1 MQKERRSQIV
11 ATKRMFALEII
22 DDQAFTDKSSSAQ
35 ALYFHLGMI
44 ADDEGFVNNPKN
56 AQAKAHASDDDLR
69 VLTAKNFVI
78 FIRDGLV
85 VITDWKANNYI
96 QKDRFKPTRY
106 QEEKN
111 LLECVNGKYRM
122 KPTLLEGNEPYNDS
136 CIQNVSIDKNREDK
150 NRIEKISLD
159 KNKNQ
164 KENESEI
171 IENKDDPFN
180 PDDDLPF

>member
-1 MQKERRSQIV
+1 M
-11 ATKRMFALEII
+11 ATKRMFAFEII
-22 DDQAFTDKSSSAQ
+22 DDQKFTDMSSSAQ

-56 AQAKAHASDDDLR
+56 AQSKAHASDDDLR
-69 VLTAKNFVI
+69 VLVAKEFVI

-122 KPTLLEGNEPYNDS
+122 KPNLLDGIQEYNDS
-136 CIQNVSIDKNREDK
+136 CIQNGYTDKNRLEENRIDKNR
-150 NRIEKISLD
+150 LD
-159 KNKNQ
+159 NEMNKESNQ
-164 KENESEI
+164 KKPEPKMI
-171 IENKDDPFN
+171 IDNDDPFN

>member
-1 MQKERRSQIV
+1 
-11 ATKRMFALEII
+11 MFALEII
-22 DDQAFTDKSSSAQ
+22 DDQAFTDMSSSAQ

-44 ADDEGFVNNPKN
+44 ADDDGFVNNPKN

-69 VLTAKNFVI
+69 VLEAKKFVLY
-78 FIRDGLV
+78 IRDGLV

-96 QKDRFKPTRY
+96 QKDRYKPTRY
-106 QEEKN
+106 VEEKE
-111 LLECVNGKYRM
+111 LLECVNGKYRF
-122 KPTLLEGNEPYNDS
+122 KPNLLDGVQEYNGS
-136 CIQNVSIDKNREDK
+136 CIQNGYTDK
-150 NRIEKISLD
+150 NRIEENRIDKSSLD